1 MRRSGPAVGPR
12 SGRPSDPRPRDAG
25 LKTDIYAFGIVA
37 WEVMTRQ
44 TAWYWM
50 TNTLG
55 VMGQMTGGV
64 KAGGVD
70 GPKRPRLPDGLTPEV
85 ERLIRMCLHQV
96 RGRRTRGPRAG
107 WRWWIRCSFL
117 YYCKTLLSKYLPY

>member
-1 MRRSGPAVGPR
+1 MRILGQPCAFHL
-12 SGRPSDPRPRDAG
+12 AG

-37 WEVMTRQ
+37 WEVVTRQ
-44 TAWYWM
+44 TAWCWM
-50 TNTLG
+50 TSTLG

-96 RGRRTRGPRAG
+96 RGRRTSPGRV
-107 WRWWIRCSFL
+107 
-117 YYCKTLLSKYLPY
+117 LSLRTNPH